1 MATIPL
7 HIQIGDKD
15 ETTFKC
21 DLPPLIHIWSGLA
34 EEELEAETLAR
45 YTGISDTLS
54 YRLVFPSLAFIAF
67 CHLSDSCV
75 VLMLHRKIWNRES
88 MFPKIRG

>member
-7 HIQIGDKD
+7 HIQIGEKDK
-15 ETTFKC
+15 TTFKC
-21 DLPPLIHIWSGLA
+21 DLPPLIWSGLA

-45 YTGISDTLS
+45 YTGIIQISI
-54 YRLVFPSLAFIAF
+54 PSLAFIAF

-75 VLMLHRKIWNRES
+75 VLMLHRKIWNKES
-88 MFPKIRG
+88 MFPKIRD